1 MIELIAV
8 PFDGMGR
15 ARRAGQRAGRVTRRW
30 ILTQAFGSLQMAR
43 QIEVAVPAASSHR
56 SATSGLL
63 NEAALVAMVTQT
75 AAHVQQVLNRQ
86 HFPVVYGGDCAV
98 LLATVPSL
106 AAATGSTGLLFLDG
120 HEDATPVELSASGE
134 AANMEIAILL
144 GLTGRGLPAPLGSAS
159 GVLDP
164 ARLAVLGPRDAAY
177 REPLGVGERCWS
189 GVAAYRGR
197 ARRRPRRVCRRS
209 RGGARRIYR
218 QQLVAA
224 RRSRLRPVPQGVR
237 LLRSRRR
244 AGLARGVDLAA
255 TCRVRRDPAATAGM
269 PRMEPRRLQ
278 PRPGRR
284 RSRRTRRRGHDHTR
298 RRFHQQPRDFLA
310 SGQFPPPHRRTRVR
324 TSIGLRDMRR
334 GHRPDRRR
342 GAAVQ
347 RLISNR
353 GRARSA
359 AVYVAS

>member
-1 MIELIAV
+1 
-8 PFDGMGR
+8 
-15 ARRAGQRAGRVTRRW
+15 
-30 ILTQAFGSLQMAR
+30 MAR

-98 LLATVPSL
+98 LFATVPSL

-177 REPLGVGERCWS
+177 REPLGVESIAGQVWLRTGDELADDPG
-189 GVAAYRGR
+189 GVAGR
-197 ARRRPRRVCRRS
+197 AAEHVASTASNWWLHVDLDVLSHRVFGS
-209 RGGARRIYR
+209 YGAAGEPVLPGGLTWP
-218 QQLVAA
+218 QLVEC
-224 RRSRLRPVPQGVR
+224 VEI
-237 LLRSRRR
+237 LL
-244 AGLARGVDLAA
+244 
-255 TCRVRRDPAATAGM
+255 
-269 PRMEPRRLQ
+269 
-278 PRPGRR
+278 
-284 RSRRTRRRGHDHTR
+284 
-298 RRFHQQPRDFLA
+298 QQPGCRGWSLGVYNPDLDDDGRDA
-310 SGQFPPPHRRTRVR
+310 HAVVDMITRVAG
-324 TSIGLRDMRR
+324 SINS
-334 GHRPDRRR
+334 P
-342 GAAVQ
+342 
-347 RLISNR
+347 
-353 GRARSA
+353 
-359 AVYVAS
+359 